1 MQAPEKPAKEINF
14 QHLFAQNHTIAVV
27 GLSAKSTRP
36 SHEVAGAMQAY
47 GYRIIPVNP
56 LLAGTYILGE
66 LCYATLDE
74 AAAAMR
80 AAGIGIDIVDCFRKS
95 ADIPPIADA
104 AIAIGAKVLWMQMG
118 INNESAAAKAR
129 AAGLQVVM
137 DRCIKVDASI
147 YLNRRTQ

>member
-1 MQAPEKPAKEINF
+1 MHASDKPESEINF
-14 QHLFAQNHTIAVV
+14 QNLFAQNRTIAVV

-36 SHEVAGAMQAY
+36 SHEVAAAMQAY

-56 LLAGTYILGE
+56 LLVGTYILGE
-66 LCYATLDE
+66 ACYSSLSE
-74 AAAAMR
+74 AASALHSE
-80 AAGIGIDIVDCFRKS
+80 GIGIDIVDCFRKS

-118 INNESAAAKAR
+118 ISNEPAAARAR

-137 DRCIKVDASI
+137 DRCIKIDAAN
-147 YLNRRTQ
+147 YVNLRAQ

>member
-1 MQAPEKPAKEINF
+1 MHAPDKPESEINF
-14 QHLFAQNHTIAVV
+14 QNLFAQNRTIAVV

-36 SHEVAGAMQAY
+36 SHEVAAAMQAY

-56 LLAGTYILGE
+56 MLAGTYLLGE
-66 LCYATLDE
+66 PCYASLHE
-74 AAAAMR
+74 AASALQLEE
-80 AAGIGIDIVDCFRKS
+80 INIDIVDCFRKS

-118 INNESAAAKAR
+118 ISNEPAAAKAR

-137 DRCIKVDASI
+137 DRCIKIDAAN
-147 YLNRRTQ
+147 YVNRRVQ